1 MKLVLASANRK
12 KVIELRTLLEP
23 LGVELIGLDQFPH
36 LPPVE
41 ETGDTFAAN
50 AAIKAI
56 AAATGTGLW
65 ALADDSGLQVD
76 ALNGRPGVY
85 SARYAGP
92 GCTDADNNEKLLG
105 ELANVPDEQR
115 GAGFVCHLAIADPTG
130 AIRLSVDGRCRGR
143 IISQR
148 RGTHG
153 FGYDPLFL
161 VPEYHRTFAELSLTV
176 KSQLSHRA
184 RAFAALTP
192 KLRALIAAND
202 DPISV

>member
-1 MKLVLASANRK
+1 MKLVVASANRK
-12 KVIELRTLLEP
+12 KVVELKTLLEP
-23 LGVELIGLDQFPH
+23 LGIELLGLDQFPH
-36 LPPVE
+36 LPPVA

-50 AAIKAI
+50 AAIKAQ
-56 AAATGTGLW
+56 AAALGTGLW

-92 GCTDADNNEKLLG
+92 GSTDADNNSKLLG
-105 ELANVPDEQR
+105 ELVGVPVELR
-115 GAGFVCHLAIADPTG
+115 GAGFVCHLAVADPTG
-130 AIRLSVDGRCRGR
+130 EIRLSVEGQCRGR
-143 IISQR
+143 IISEH

-184 RAFAALTP
+184 RAFAALVP
-192 KLRALIAAND
+192 KLLPLLD
-202 DPISV
+202 KY